1 MKEVLGFS
9 VNGTQ
14 SSMEPSFSVE
24 GKAGALAI
32 RRDFCSW
39 LGLQQIAELRKHMVL
54 VLFAGSAIEIA
65 R

>member
-1 MKEVLGFS
+1 
-9 VNGTQ
+9 
-14 SSMEPSFSVE
+14 MEPSFSVE

-39 LGLQQIAELRKHMVL
+39 LGLQQIAELRKHMVP